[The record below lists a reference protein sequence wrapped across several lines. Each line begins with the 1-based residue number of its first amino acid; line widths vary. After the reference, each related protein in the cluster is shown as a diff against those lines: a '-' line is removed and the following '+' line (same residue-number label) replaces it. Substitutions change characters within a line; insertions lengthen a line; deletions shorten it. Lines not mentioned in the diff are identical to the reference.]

1 MMDGNA
7 HYADAERGLSGSE
20 RIQLMRPL
28 DWFALAAFGVICM
41 IIGAALVWRKPPQ
54 PPADYSWVNP
64 HYTSGKLAIAGEWIT
79 RCTDN
84 SKVCRLTK
92 DIDSGMA
99 WKPDDC
105 DSWTEPSPLNGE
117 KIAESPARYWAAGM
131 PGFVWLHF
139 ADGWRPQQPTIAC
152 PK

>member
-1 MMDGNA
+1 MPESPLINPP
-7 HYADAERGLSGSE
+7 YAGS
-20 RIQLMRPL
+20 
-28 DWFALAAFGVICM
+28 
-41 IIGAALVWRKPPQ
+41 
-54 PPADYSWVNP
+54 
-64 HYTSGKLAIAGEWIT
+64 KLAIAGEWIT

-99 WKPDDC
+99 WEPNNC
-105 DSWTEPSPLNGE
+105 ENWTESRPVTGQT
-117 KIAESPARYWAAGM
+117 IAGSPARFWAAGM

-139 ADGWRPQQPTIAC
+139 ADGWRPEQPAMVC